1 MAIMVMGFLNLK
13 EIPQIEKMVYNG
25 YEMKNGMTK
34 ERRCGLRHDV
44 ACAVFLS
51 WCWLHYLTIM

>member
-1 MAIMVMGFLNLK
+1 MSFFNLK